1 MRKYFILLALAFVVI
16 LLLSAKEV
24 NLNYSKF
31 FPSFSNNSG
40 KPEENKT
47 REKIH
52 SSEKLPETQLQNL
65 TNESKLSGGSGE
77 ISSIIPGSSANVSEV
92 LSLKIVGIC
101 SGIPVEGVSATIEGG
116 GTFCFNKE
124 SPYFI
129 IFEQNSTH
137 IISYFYNQTDLSE
150 TLNKTDSTLVYYLY
164 AEDVHTIAN
173 KIDGIQVLSNVSCFR
188 VGNYTLHT
196 VRENMNGELKIT
208 KIVVIFPLY
217 MENCNPFSKW
227 EKFSF
232 ILSAE
237 GKDYYLGSMFVKI
250 KERQS

>member
-1 MRKYFILLALAFVVI
+1 MRKYFILLALVFVVI

-24 NLNYSKF
+24 NLNYSKL
-31 FPSFSNNSG
+31 FPTFSNNSG

-52 SSEKLPETQLQNL
+52 SSEKPSETQLQNL

-173 KIDGIQVLSNVSCFR
+173 KIDNIRILSNISCFKI
-188 VGNYTLHT
+188 GNFVLHT
-196 VRENMNGELKIT
+196 VKENVNGELKVT
-208 KIVVIFPLY
+208 KMIVIFPLY
-217 MENCNPFSKW
+217 MKDCTTLDKW
-227 EKFSF
+227 GKLNF

-237 GKDYYLGSMFVKI
+237 GKNYYLGSLFVKI
-250 KERQS
+250 KEK